1 MPNDRPAHDHPVEQP
16 TPDDTTVVA
25 GPSEGPQEE
34 TDLRVR
40 MRRFYGSSETYKGL
54 LDAHDEEYAAPY
66 VGLVRQYAGDRA
78 RLLEL
83 GGGNGIASRML
94 ADAGFRVVGTD
105 LSPLFLREVGG
116 WGRPGLGYA
125 VCDGFELP
133 FVDASF
139 EVVCSNEYL
148 EHVPDAQ
155 AALDEMTR
163 VTAPGG
169 RVMVMGPNLCSP
181 FLPFREGVQALRGR
195 RSGLIWTDG
204 PLDAWRK
211 TLANIALIN
220 DKKRRTTPQ
229 FLHRAPD
236 LEDRIIGGD
245 ADSAYLATP
254 ADMESYF
261 AALGWDVIALAS
273 GDSRK
278 GRLVASLMPRF
289 APYLSVV
296 AQKPQ

>member
-1 MPNDRPAHDHPVEQP
+1 MLDDHAGADHA
-16 TPDDTTVVA
+16 TADDTTVVA
-25 GPSEGPQEE
+25 EQSEEANAQ
-34 TDLRVR
+34 TDLRTR
-40 MRRFYGSSETYKGL
+40 MRQFYGSSETYKGL
-54 LDAHDEEYAAPY
+54 LDAHDEAYAAPY
-66 VGLVRQYAGDRA
+66 VGLVRRFAGDRA

-94 ADAGFRVVGTD
+94 ADSGFRIVGTD

-116 WGRPGLGYA
+116 WARPGLGYA
-125 VCDGFELP
+125 VADGFELP
-133 FVDASF
+133 FADASF

-148 EHVPDAQ
+148 EHVPDAE
-155 AALDEMTR
+155 AALDEMAR

-195 RSGLIWTDG
+195 RAGLIWTDG
-204 PLDAWRK
+204 PRDAWRK
-211 TLANIALIN
+211 TLANIALVR
-220 DKKRRTTPQ
+220 DKKRRATPQ
-229 FLHRAPD
+229 FLHRTPD
-236 LEDRIIGGD
+236 LEDRATGGD

-261 AALGWDVIALAS
+261 GRLGWEVIALAS
-273 GDSRK
+273 GASRK
-278 GRLVASLMPRF
+278 GRLIASLMPRF

-296 AQKPQ
+296 AQRPR